1 MRLTNAVAVVALSAG
16 ALLSACGGDDDKTT
30 TPTTPATDVPVRTDV
45 SFPTGITIPEVTLPS
60 GLTIPPGGTFPPD
73 LSIPQ
78 EAIDQ
83 MITQF
88 EAAGLKVDRACFENL
103 LKDEELRKLVAA
115 GDTPSAEVI
124 QRMTACFT
132 Q

>member
-1 MRLTNAVAVVALSAG
+1 MKLTTITALLAVTAG

-30 TPTTPATDVPVRTDV
+30 TPSTPSESTIVTDV
-45 SFPTGITIPEVTLPS
+45 SFPTGDTIPAVTLPP

-73 LSIPQ
+73 LTIPQ
-78 EAIDQ
+78 AVVDQ

-103 LKDEELRKLVAA
+103 LQDEELRRLIAG

-124 QRMTACFT
+124 QRLTACF
-132 Q
+132 QQ